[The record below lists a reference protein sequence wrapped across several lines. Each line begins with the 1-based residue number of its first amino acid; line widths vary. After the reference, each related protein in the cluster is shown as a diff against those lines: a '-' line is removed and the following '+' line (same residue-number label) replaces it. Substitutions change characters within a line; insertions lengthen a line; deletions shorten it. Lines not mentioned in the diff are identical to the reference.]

1 MMILSQDGQKIV
13 STDNLNY
20 IQIEEKEL
28 NYKNYVYTLTAF
40 YTQDHTILGKY
51 KTSKRANEILQDIY
65 KQIMTQN
72 FSFTYE
78 MPKE

>member
-28 NYKNYVYTLTAF
+28 NYKNSVYTLTAF
-40 YTQDHTILGKY
+40 YTQDHTILGKH
-51 KTSKRANEILQDIY
+51 KTAKRVNEILQDIY